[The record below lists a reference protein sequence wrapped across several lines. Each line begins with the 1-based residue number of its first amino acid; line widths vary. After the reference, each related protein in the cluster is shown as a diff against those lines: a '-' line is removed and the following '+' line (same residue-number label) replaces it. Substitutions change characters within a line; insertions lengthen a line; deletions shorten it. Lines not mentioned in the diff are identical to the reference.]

1 MKKSINR
8 LGVLCAFVV
17 KQNMVDVATQLA
29 IVEPDAK
36 QWDAFVVAH
45 PHGHLL
51 QSCGWGEL
59 KGRFGWQWRRVAV
72 AGLDG
77 LLAGAQ
83 VLMRRRFGLAVA
95 YVPRGPLF
103 SGGPVVDRL
112 LLHALERL
120 ARSSRAVFLRLEPN
134 VLEHTDEA
142 MCLHSVLLLHGMNP
156 AEPLQPRSSIH
167 LSLAPA
173 PDKLLSAMSKG
184 HKSDIKRAAREG
196 VQVRVGETAVDLDVF
211 YGIMESTS
219 ARAAFGIHSKA
230 YYGAVWDIFRANDAA
245 LLLIAEHG
253 GAAVATALVAAWAGE
268 GLYLY
273 SGSTAEGLKN
283 GAQHAIQ
290 WHALQWAR
298 EHGCRLYDFWGIP
311 DALGRAAMTTDEA
324 ARERLEAAARNDE
337 LFGVYRFKKGFGGQ
351 IVRYLPA
358 YDKVYMPALYRLW
371 QRRFDA

>member
-1 MKKSINR
+1 MI
-8 LGVLCAFVV
+8 
-17 KQNMVDVATQLA
+17 DVATQLA
-29 IVEPDAK
+29 VVEPDAE
-36 QWDAFVVAH
+36 QWDAFVAAH
-45 PHGHLL
+45 RHGHLL

-59 KGRFGWQWRRVAV
+59 KGRFGWERRRVAV
-72 AGLDG
+72 AGPDG

-83 VLMRRRFGLAVA
+83 VLLQWRFGLAVA

-103 SGGPVVDRL
+103 SGESAVDRL
-112 LLHALERL
+112 LLRALERV
-120 ARSSRAVFLRLEPN
+120 ARRARAVFLRLEPN
-134 VLEHTDEA
+134 MLESTDAA
-142 MCLHSVLLLHGMNP
+142 MRLHSMLLLHGLNP

-184 HKSDIKRAAREG
+184 HKADIKRAARES
-196 VQVRVGETAVDLDVF
+196 VQMRVGETAADLNIF
-211 YGIMESTS
+211 YDIMEATS

-230 YYGAVWDIFRANDAA
+230 YYAAAWDIFRANDAA

-253 GAAVATALVAAWAGE
+253 GTAVATALVAAWGSE

-290 WHALQWAR
+290 WQALQWAR
-298 EHGCRLYDFWGIP
+298 ARGCRLYDFWGIP
-311 DALGRAAMTTDEA
+311 DALGRAASITDQAE
-324 ARERLEAAARNDE
+324 RERLEAEARNDD

-371 QRRFDA
+371 QRRFGA